1 MVPENKLY
9 EEKLGKELKS
19 RMKLFKEAL
28 QDDTKKDELQ
38 ESIQGSEILIRLE
51 IFLPS
56 DKQEDF
62 IDGLYLYINNNGE
75 IVDADYYFKDSSD
88 GALTRLSDEDLQIV
102 KELFQDAFTLEIE
115 W

>member
-1 MVPENKLY
+1 MEPEDKLY
-9 EEKLGKELKS
+9 EEKLGKELKA
-19 RMKLFKEAL
+19 RIKLFKEAL
-28 QDDTKKDELQ
+28 QDDAKKDELQ
-38 ESIQGSEILIRLE
+38 DSIQGSEILIRLE

-88 GALTRLSDEDLQIV
+88 GALTRLGDEDLQIV

-115 W
+115 